1 MSIRV
6 WLEDGTLNT
15 AAAHCTSTIAA
26 ARRAAGVNPLFLGS
40 GEYTVGTLPEV
51 VVRPRVSISLHSAVA
66 TGVQKCVSPGR
77 FLRAVPEV
85 RNGVRAGRTW
95 STSLARHRIP

>member
-51 VVRPRVSISLHSAVA
+51 VVRPRVSISLHSAWQQGAKSVCPQ
-66 TGVQKCVSPGR
+66 GVFP
-77 FLRAVPEV
+77 FD
-85 RNGVRAGRTW
+85 
-95 STSLARHRIP
+95 